1 MLRNR
6 EGRNLLWLLNF
17 PDACA
22 SSPIRHECGVT
33 CSGGKNMYQTL
44 TFMAKLSFALLTAMT
59 LLLSAPPTS
68 VAKPYSAFRCERRA
82 GGGDVGGFNWWGY
95 DYSGFQWISCTVEAP
110 EVRIDAIRLNRG
122 NCNIL
127 DTWFIDRTFTAGQ
140 TLDISHACLSPVMLE
155 IDANDRTSII
165 PLR

>member
-1 MLRNR
+1 MRRNG
-6 EGRNLLWLLNF
+6 EGRNWLRQLNF
-17 PDACA
+17 PGCFASCA
-22 SSPIRHECGVT
+22 IPHDLNINST
-33 CSGGKNMYQTL
+33 NGKNMYQTL